1 MRIPIMKTDKYKNCH
16 VEIDR
21 KNETIILYD
30 PKDNK
35 IGTLTLQ
42 EILDYLTGAISIN
55 KRREPRTPLSLRIR
69 YASQDGKWYE
79 SITDTIGGGGI
90 FIETRTPFQQ
100 GTSITVEMS
109 LPGKKDKPIQA
120 EGVVAWTRKKFERIL
135 FFPGMGIQFT
145 KVSKEDRRFLVS
157 EINLL
162 NSLRGLQEETGH
174 KE

>member
-1 MRIPIMKTDKYKNCH
+1 MRIPILKTEKYKNCH
-16 VEIDR
+16 VEIDK
-21 KNETIILYD
+21 KNETLILFG

-35 IGTLTLQ
+35 IGNLTLQ

-55 KRREPRTPLSLRIR
+55 KRRAPRTPLSLRIR
-69 YASQDGKWYE
+69 YTNPEGKWYE
-79 SITDTIGGGGI
+79 SITDTIGGGGL
-90 FIETRTPFQQ
+90 FIETRTPFHP
-100 GTSITVEMS
+100 GTPVTVEMS

-135 FFPGMGIQFT
+135 YFPGMGIQFT
-145 KVSKEDRRFLVS
+145 KVSKDDQRFLIS

-162 NSLRGLQEETGH
+162 NSLRGLQEGTDQ